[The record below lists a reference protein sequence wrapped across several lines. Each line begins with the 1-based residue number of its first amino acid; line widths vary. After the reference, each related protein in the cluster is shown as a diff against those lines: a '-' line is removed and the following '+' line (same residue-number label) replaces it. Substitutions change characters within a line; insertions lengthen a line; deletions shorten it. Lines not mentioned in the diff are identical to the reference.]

1 MISVEC
7 NKKII
12 PILKSNLENNISNYI
27 IIENGCG
34 SKTSIGEVIM
44 PDYSTDNIG
53 MAQIKIVR
61 KKSDVS
67 VNIKTLDS
75 IIETINEDYK
85 NIGMIK
91 IDVEG
96 MELDVLKGAKEILL
110 KQRPHLFI
118 EAKNNLEFQKI
129 YNYLIKF
136 KYIPMSVWAKTPVYH
151 FVYKPSLILKIYL
164 KYLTMNTKNEIQ
176 L

>member
-1 MISVEC
+1 MEFTYKNKLFKFNSISENDWIYKCIVES
-7 NKKII
+7 NSFYENDLLKYIYKIRRFI
-12 PILKSNLENNISNYI
+12 NSSGNTI
-27 IIENGCG
+27 ID
-34 SKTSIGEVIM
+34 IG
-44 PDYSTDNIG
+44 
-53 MAQIKIVR
+53 A
-61 KKSDVS
+61 
-67 VNIKTLDS
+67 
-75 IIETINEDYK
+75 

-110 KQRPHLFI
+110 KKRPHLFI

-151 FVYKPSLILKIYL
+151 FVYKPSLILRIYL

>member
-1 MISVEC
+1 MEFTYKNKLFKFNSISENDWIYKCIVES
-7 NKKII
+7 NSFYENDLLKYIYKIRRFI
-12 PILKSNLENNISNYI
+12 NSSGNTI
-27 IIENGCG
+27 ID
-34 SKTSIGEVIM
+34 IG
-44 PDYSTDNIG
+44 
-53 MAQIKIVR
+53 A
-61 KKSDVS
+61 
-67 VNIKTLDS
+67 
-75 IIETINEDYK
+75 

-151 FVYKPSLILKIYL
+151 FTYKPSLILRIYI